1 MAAMRKEF
9 FSHTWFLFELGI
21 TLIGIIDIILRE
33 TDTISYN
40 FDLSETVV
48 FMNIVRLLRVP
59 RILKVKRKSRTWLW
73 FPLWAWCKNVSLKSV
88 QRFQRKHLLVG
99 WCQDITSQIFK
110 YSNYIINPFCSWNYT
125 HLSQFFH
132 LIEKAFL
139 KIHVYVNPS
148 VV

>member
-40 FDLSETVV
+40 FDLNETVV

-59 RILKVKRKSRTWLW
+59 RILKVKRKSRTRLW
-73 FPLWAWCKNVSLKSV
+73 FSLWVRCQKMP
-88 QRFQRKHLLVG
+88 VG
-99 WCQDITSQIFK
+99 
-110 YSNYIINPFCSWNYT
+110 
-125 HLSQFFH
+125 SQFNSFREN
-132 LIEKAFL
+132 ICRWADV
-139 KIHVYVNPS
+139 KI
-148 VV
+148 